1 MEHKIQA
8 VVLAA
13 GKGSRLQTEG
23 IDLPKVLREADG
35 KPLLHYVLKALDFL
49 PREDTIL
56 VVGWMGDKVRSR
68 FPDYPSVE
76 QKVLNGT
83 GGAVR
88 DAAPLLTDPDSH
100 VLVCCGDMPLMR
112 RETYQALIRTHLDS
126 GCACTML
133 SAHLEDGDNYGR
145 IVRDET
151 GHFAAI
157 VEAKD
162 CTPEQAAITEVNTA
176 TYVFRVRE
184 LLECLDQ
191 LTTDNAQG
199 EYYLTDVPA
208 LIAKAGGKVALC
220 DTCSPLE
227 MLGVNTVAQLQQ
239 VEDALRQG

>member
-1 MEHKIQA
+1 MEHKVQA

-112 RETYQALIRTHLDS
+112 RETYQALIRTHL
-126 GCACTML
+126 
-133 SAHLEDGDNYGR
+133 EDGDNYGR

-208 LIAKAGGKVALC
+208 LIAKEGGKVALC